1 MHLDNFFFIKRCSIF
16 YIHDFEFENS
26 ESRNKYFLT
35 LNCQYGDE
43 DITFVLPTSQ
53 VDKYYYQNPIN
64 MRDVLVIEK
73 GESKFFHKKTYIDLK
88 NIDELSFEQ
97 LEEKYQQG
105 DLVVEGTI
113 EDVLL
118 TKIENIIKNSELI
131 NKLDKDYYLC
141 N

>member
-1 MHLDNFFFIKRCSIF
+1 
-16 YIHDFEFENS
+16 
-26 ESRNKYFLT
+26 
-35 LNCQYGDE
+35 
-43 DITFVLPTSQ
+43 LPTSQ